1 MKRVAIITIYDLNNY
16 GNRLQN
22 YAVQYILRQKGFEVE
37 TLKNINIV
45 DGKNYLKIGLSQ
57 SKKRR
62 KAFLDFNKNIKVAK
76 ETIYHNDVPKDLAYR
91 YDYFVIGSDQI
102 WNYDFKDRFSPFVFA
117 PFAGKDKIISLAASF
132 GTDYIPEE
140 EMSSYE
146 GLKDLKAISVREDAG
161 KVLANQLT
169 GRDDITVLIDPT
181 MMLEK
186 EEWQSVMKRP
196 ENFPKKKYI
205 LKYFLGTVSKERN
218 DEIERIAKENDCD
231 IVDVM
236 DKETFFNIGP
246 AELLYLYQDA
256 FLTVTDSFHSCVF
269 SVIFNKPF
277 VVFERKNAS
286 INMNSRLETFLSKF
300 NLQDRVFNGTIEKAM
315 LEVDYQEAYQIL
327 EAERCKFDEFL
338 DNAIMDKVLMY
349 G

>member
-22 YAVQYILRQKGFEVE
+22 YAVQQILKQRGFEVE
-37 TLKNINIV
+37 TLKNINII
-45 DGKNYLKIGLSQ
+45 DGKDYLKIGLSS

-62 KAFLDFNKNIKVAK
+62 KAFLDFNKNITVAK
-76 ETIYHNDVPKDLAYR
+76 ETIYHNDVPKDLGYR

-117 PFAGKDKIISLAASF
+117 PFASKEKIISLSASF

-140 EMSSYE
+140 EIKLYE

-161 KVLANQLT
+161 KILAQKLT

-181 MMLEK
+181 MLLDK
-186 EEWQSVMKRP
+186 EEWKIVMKKP
-196 ENFPKKKYI
+196 DNFFSKKYI
-205 LKYFLGTVSKERN
+205 LKYFLGTVSKEIN
-218 DEIERIAKENDCD
+218 DEIERIARDNNCD
-231 IVDVM
+231 IIDVM

-246 AELLYLYQDA
+246 AELLYLYEDA

-269 SVIFNKPF
+269 SVIFNRPF
-277 VVFERKNAS
+277 IVFERKNAS

-300 NLQDRVFNGTIEKAM
+300 NLQNKGFNGRIEKAM
-315 LEVDYQEAYQIL
+315 LEVDYKEAYQIL
-327 EAERCKFDEFL
+327 EDEKDKFNEFL
-338 DNAIMDKVLMY
+338 DNAIMDEVLMY